1 MLDIIQSYLSF
12 RNITILSLVIIFL
25 IVGVYAYKTYV
36 SSKINPTFVE
46 NKEFVTE
53 SEGGEVE
60 LFFFF
65 TSWCPHCKTARP
77 EWEKIRDE
85 YQDKTI
91 NNTKIIFK
99 EVDCDKDEATAEEFK
114 VEGYPTIKM
123 VKGNQVIEYNAKPN
137 YDNLLEFL
145 HTTL

>member
-1 MLDIIQSYLSF
+1 MFDTIKNYLSF
-12 RNITILSLVIIFL
+12 RNITILSIIIIFL

-46 NKEFVTE
+46 NNEYITE
-53 SEGGEVE
+53 EQEGEVE

-77 EWEKIRDE
+77 EWEKLRDE

-123 VKGNQVIEYNAKPN
+123 VKGNQIIEYNAKPN